1 MTPERYRR
9 IGELFDKALERA
21 PAERVPWLREVCGA
35 DDELYAAVEKL
46 LASENQANNFLSRPA
61 LDVAASQLA
70 GQPPASLVGKQFG
83 RYRILSRLGAGGMGE
98 VYCAEDATLRR
109 KIALK
114 ILPPLIGRDA
124 ERRRRFEQ
132 EAVAASALNHP
143 NIMTIHE
150 FGVDGEICYLVAEL
164 VQGETLR
171 DRLRNGPL
179 ALPAAIDI
187 VKQVAIALEAAHE
200 AGIVHRDIKPENVMI
215 RPDGLV
221 KVLDFG
227 LAKMNELRSA
237 DFGLRNE
244 NAGNANATNSQS
256 TLHLE
261 DRRNPQSAIHHPQLT
276 APGAVMG
283 TPAYMSPEQAR
294 GMSIDARTD
303 LWSLGVIL
311 FEILAGRRPFGGK
324 TPGDVIDSV
333 LSAKTP
339 LLSSQAK
346 NIPPELESLVA
357 TALSKDA
364 AGRYQSAKQ
373 MRADLEKLQK
383 QNESG
388 ESPGQKT
395 VVDPDLVVT
404 KEQKVFVTEQ
414 ADGTNTLPR
423 LLSRRGMLLATLS
436 LLAVL
441 SAALYFVFLFSRNKP
456 GIDSIAVLPFENTSG
471 NPDLAL
477 VSDGVSEALIDRLS
491 QLPQLKVISR
501 SSSFTFRGANQNLRE
516 VAKKL
521 DVRAIVTG
529 TVSRVGEELVIRVDV
544 VDAVENTQL
553 TGGQFRRK
561 ADDLL
566 GVQTEVAQITSKNLQ
581 LKLTSNQ
588 SKRLAENGT
597 ENSDA
602 YRYYLSG
609 LVELNGPQDVR
620 SPALEHFEQAVR
632 IDPEFAPAHTEIAW
646 VYWSRANNSGD
657 PQTLMPK
664 AKEATERAL
673 AIDPELAKAHVL
685 KALIN
690 EDEFDWQGAE
700 REYKRA
706 IELSPSLDFARN
718 NYAFFLSVMG
728 RQDEALAQ
736 LEQQRVRDPIHQRL
750 TLLQKGLVL
759 TQARRFDD
767 ALKAYQEAQAAE
779 PARELPS
786 FSLGYAYA
794 GKGNY
799 AEAAAN
805 YRKSVSALGGEEK
818 YSQPLVYLAATYAGL
833 PETRRE
839 AQMLLR
845 KIEAMREYKSPAL
858 LAMVYTALEDNTNAM
873 ALLEQAYVKR
883 DPLLRFIGVGY
894 EYDGLRKDPRFAALL
909 KRLGMG
915 G

>member
-1 MTPERYRR
+1 MTPERHRR
-9 IGELFDKALERA
+9 IGELFDQALERA
-21 PAERVPWLREVCGA
+21 PAERAAWLREACGA
-35 DDELYAAVEKL
+35 DDELYAAVEKML
-46 LASENQANNFLSRPA
+46 SSQDQANDFLARPA
-61 LDVAASQLA
+61 LDVAAVQVA

-98 VYCAEDATLRR
+98 VYCAEDPTLRR
-109 KIALK
+109 KVALK
-114 ILPPLIGRDA
+114 ILPPLIGRDP

-150 FGVDGEICYLVAEL
+150 FGVDGEMCYLVAEL

-171 DRLRNGPL
+171 DRLRNGAL
-179 ALPAAIDI
+179 ALPTALDI
-187 VKQVAIALEAAHE
+187 VKQVTNALEAAHE

-227 LAKMNELRSA
+227 LAKMNELRNV
-237 DFGLRNE
+237 DLGLRIEDHEDSDKNE
-244 NAGNANATNSQS
+244 QQS
-256 TLHLE
+256 TLRMQHLT
-261 DRRNPQSAIHHPQLT
+261 L
-276 APGAVMG
+276 PGAVMG

-311 FEILAGRRPFGGK
+311 FEVLSGKRPFGGK
-324 TPGDVIDSV
+324 TPVDVIDSV

-339 LLSSQAK
+339 LLSSHAG

-357 TALSKDA
+357 KALSKDA
-364 AGRYQSAKQ
+364 AGRYQTAAQ
-373 MRADLEKLQK
+373 LRGDLERIQK
-383 QNESG
+383 RIETDDS
-388 ESPGQKT
+388 EART
-395 VVDPDLVVT
+395 AFIEPDLVAT
-404 KEQKVFVTEQ
+404 QKQKVLATDLSDT
-414 ADGTNTLPR
+414 ADEKTRILFRRRRTL
-423 LLSRRGMLLATLS
+423 LLALV
-436 LLAVL
+436 LLAVI
-441 SAALYFVFLFSRNKP
+441 SAALYFGFFSPRNKQ

-471 NPDLAL
+471 NPAL
-477 VSDGVSEALIDRLS
+477 TFVSDGVSEALIDRLS

-501 SSSFTFRGANQNLRE
+501 NSSFTFRGANQNLRE

-521 DVRAIVTG
+521 DVRAIVMG
-529 TVSRVGEELVIRVDV
+529 SVAQVGDELVIRVDV
-544 VDAVENTQL
+544 VDAVENAQL

-561 ADDLL
+561 AGDLL
-566 GVQTEVAQITSKNLQ
+566 GVQTEVAQITSRNLQ
-581 LKLTSNQ
+581 LRLTSTQ

-602 YRYYLSG
+602 YRFYLSG

-620 SPALEHFEQAVR
+620 SRALDYFEQAVR
-632 IDPEFAPAHTEIAW
+632 LDPEFAPAHTEIAW

-657 PQTLMPK
+657 PQTLMPI
-664 AKEATERAL
+664 AKQATERAL
-673 AIDPELAKAHVL
+673 SIDPELAKAHVM
-685 KALIN
+685 KALVN
-690 EDEFDWQGAE
+690 EDEFDWPGAE
-700 REYKRA
+700 SEYRRA

-728 RQDEALAQ
+728 RQEEALAQ

-767 ALKAYQEAQAAE
+767 ALKAYQDAQAAE
-779 PARELPS
+779 PARETPN

-794 GKGNY
+794 GKGAY
-799 AEAAAN
+799 AEAAAY
-805 YRKSVSALGGEEK
+805 YRKSVTALGGEEK
-818 YSQPLVYLAATYAGL
+818 YSQPLVYLAATYANI
-833 PETRRE
+833 PEKRRE

-845 KIEAMREYKSPAL
+845 RIEAMREYTSPAL
-858 LAMVYTALEDNTNAM
+858 LAMVYAALEENTKAM
-873 ALLEQAYVKR
+873 ALLEQAYLKR

-894 EYDGLRKDPRFAALL
+894 EYDGLRKDPRFEALL

-915 G
+915 A